1 MSFTYDS
8 HGNVTSWYDP
18 DARYRVNFTYE
29 EGKGNIRQI
38 MFGGADTF
46 SGLAP
51 LPTKS
56 LQGRPGAMCIF
67 LRKTVRKDP
76 V

>member
-56 LQGRPGAMCIF
+56 LQGRPGAMHRARTLPGEF
-67 LRKTVRKDP
+67 
-76 V
+76 